1 MCLLVW
7 VGSQRP
13 LDRVIV
19 EGEAAIRVE
28 DVPADDP
35 VRAHLG
41 TPCIAYVGAYE
52 GCGCGFQSD
61 GLWYEGVVSVAE
73 AVALEGAL
81 LAQEREEFHQSQ
93 LSRAALHRLVVD
105 AALHGEVELVAFW
118 AGEQAAPLVQVEARD
133 AAWLIE
139 HLVPFVDRT
148 KYLVPACAPLRGSA
162 LP

>member
-19 EGEAAIRVE
+19 EGEAAIQVE

-41 TPCIAYVGAYE
+41 PPCIAYVGAYE
-52 GCGCGFQSD
+52 G
-61 GLWYEGVVSVAE
+61 VVSVTE

-81 LAQEREEFHQSQ
+81 LAQEREELHQSQ
-93 LSRAALHRLVVD
+93 RSRAALHRLVVD

-139 HLVPFVDRT
+139 HLVPFVERT